1 MNQINLIGFMA
12 YEPKIQMSKSQNPYV
27 RFILSV
33 PIIGKKKEYDFFS
46 CIVYGKSAEALASYV
61 KKGNKL
67 ALTGYVKTGK
77 NEKNGETMHTF
88 SVQVRSFYTMSYNSE
103 SETGEETPENL
114 EFLYE

>member
-77 NEKNGETMHTF
+77 YEKKWRNHA
-88 SVQVRSFYTMSYNSE
+88 YILC
-103 SETGEETPENL
+103 TGKKL
-114 EFLYE
+114 LHYEL